1 MRRNCVWSATF
12 QRAIRVSTPFG
23 RIFQCNIK
31 CLGDNWWYEK
41 ASLKSYA
48 VSVYRRLS
56 NNVHFAKPESFYNS
70 TAHGSFAAQNHIQ
83 VGPINAVPLREGDL
97 TSFAFNCV
105 S

>member
-1 MRRNCVWSATF
+1 MQYQAPC
-12 QRAIRVSTPFG
+12 
-23 RIFQCNIK
+23 
-31 CLGDNWWYEK
+31 DHWWCEK

-56 NNVHFAKPESFYNS
+56 ENVHLPKPESFYNS

-83 VGPINAVPLREGDL
+83 VGAIDAVPLREGNL
-97 TSFAFNCV
+97 TSFAFNCG